1 MDRARLSLSASSLSL
16 SLSLCPSFL
25 SVSIS
30 VSVSLYLSPS
40 LSLSRSISPA
50 LFRFLYLSL
59 LLHTQEPTLRLIII
73 HLKYADWRRAFLIA
87 WRLWRDVGMLGS
99 EALATVDDRAELVL
113 QALEATCRSQHLEGD
128 DNLSDESKAWA
139 DNLGHNIAYVSSPL
153 SLLWRLGVVKKC
165 PPEQKGALR
174 LGPQKNMNFLRR
186 LCSAKERPH
195 VRRLLVQWVRLADA
209 IGVVQAPRT
218 CRSWAEQFQNLQQKM
233 RVHRAALLR
242 PFHS

>member
-1 MDRARLSLSASSLSL
+1 MDRARLCLSL
-16 SLSLCPSFL
+16 SLS
-25 SVSIS
+25 
-30 VSVSLYLSPS
+30 
-40 LSLSRSISPA
+40 
-50 LFRFLYLSL
+50 LSL

-87 WRLWRDVGMLGS
+87 WRGVGMLGS
-99 EALATVDDRAELVL
+99 EATVDDRAELVL
-113 QALEATCRSQHLEGD
+113 QALEATCRAQHLEGD
-128 DNLSDESKAWA
+128 DNLSDQSKAWA
-139 DNLGHNIAYVSSPL
+139 ENLGHNIAYVSSPL
-153 SLLWRLGVVKKC
+153 SLLGRLGVVKKC
-165 PPEQKGALR
+165 PRSRKGALR
-174 LGPQKNMNFLRR
+174 LGAEQNINFLTMRR

>member
-1 MDRARLSLSASSLSL
+1 
-16 SLSLCPSFL
+16 
-25 SVSIS
+25 
-30 VSVSLYLSPS
+30 
-40 LSLSRSISPA
+40 
-50 LFRFLYLSL
+50 
-59 LLHTQEPTLRLIII
+59 
-73 HLKYADWRRAFLIA
+73 
-87 WRLWRDVGMLGS
+87 MLGS

-139 DNLGHNIAYVSSPL
+139 ENLGHNIAYVGSSL
-153 SLLWRLGVVKKC
+153 SLLARLGVVKKC
-165 PPEQKGALR
+165 PPDTKDALR
-174 LGPQKNMNFLRR
+174 LGAQQKTNFSRR

>member
-1 MDRARLSLSASSLSL
+1 
-16 SLSLCPSFL
+16 
-25 SVSIS
+25 
-30 VSVSLYLSPS
+30 
-40 LSLSRSISPA
+40 
-50 LFRFLYLSL
+50 
-59 LLHTQEPTLRLIII
+59 
-73 HLKYADWRRAFLIA
+73 
-87 WRLWRDVGMLGS
+87 MLGS

-153 SLLWRLGVVKKC
+153 SLLGRLGVVKKC
-165 PPEQKGALR
+165 LPEQKGALR

-186 LCSAKERPH
+186 LCSVKERPH
-195 VRRLLVQWVRLADA
+195 VRRRLVKWVRLADA

>member
-1 MDRARLSLSASSLSL
+1 MDRARLCLSLSLSASSLSL
-16 SLSLCPSFL
+16 SRFVLPFSLSRFLSL
-25 SVSIS
+25 
-30 VSVSLYLSPS
+30 SLYIS
-40 LSLSRSISPA
+40 LPLSRSISLA

-73 HLKYADWRRAFLIA
+73 HLKYADWRRAFLTA
-87 WRLWRDVGMLGS
+87 WRGVGMLVS
-99 EALATVDDRAELVL
+99 EAAVDDRAELVL
-113 QALEATCRSQHLEGD
+113 QALEATCRAQHLEGD

-139 DNLGHNIAYVSSPL
+139 ENLGHNIAYVSSPL
-153 SLLWRLGVVKKC
+153 SLLGRLGVVKKC
-165 PPEQKGALR
+165 PRSRKGALR
-174 LGPQKNMNFLRR
+174 LGAQHNSKPFLRR

-195 VRRLLVQWVRLADA
+195 VCRLLVQWVRLADA

-218 CRSWAEQFQNLQQKM
+218 CRSWAKQFQNLQQKM

>member
-1 MDRARLSLSASSLSL
+1 MDRARLSLSLLPLSL

-40 LSLSRSISPA
+40 LSLSRSISLA

-87 WRLWRDVGMLGS
+87 WRLWRGVGMLGS
-99 EALATVDDRAELVL
+99 EATVDDRAALVL
-113 QALEATCRSQHLEGD
+113 QALEATCRAQHLEGD

-153 SLLWRLGVVKKC
+153 SLLGRLGVVKKC

-195 VRRLLVQWVRLADA
+195 VRRRLVKWVRLADA

>member
-1 MDRARLSLSASSLSL
+1 MDRARL
-16 SLSLCPSFL
+16 C
-25 SVSIS
+25 
-30 VSVSLYLSPS
+30 
-40 LSLSRSISPA
+40 
-50 LFRFLYLSL
+50 LSL
-59 LLHTQEPTLRLIII
+59 LLHAQEPTLRLIII

-87 WRLWRDVGMLGS
+87 WRGVGMLNS
-99 EALATVDDRAELVL
+99 EAIVDDRAELVL
-113 QALEATCRSQHLEGD
+113 QALEATCRAQHLEGD
-128 DNLSDESKAWA
+128 DNLSDQSKAWA
-139 DNLGHNIAYVSSPL
+139 ENLGHNIAYVSSPL
-153 SLLWRLGVVKKC
+153 SLLGRLGVVKKC
-165 PPEQKGALR
+165 PRSRKCALR
-174 LGPQKNMNFLRR
+174 LGTEQHTNFLRR

>member
-16 SLSLCPSFL
+16 SRFVLPFSLSRFLSL
-25 SVSIS
+25 
-30 VSVSLYLSPS
+30 SLYISLPLS
-40 LSLSRSISPA
+40 LSLSRSISLA

-87 WRLWRDVGMLGS
+87 WRGVGMLGS
-99 EALATVDDRAELVL
+99 EATVDDRAELVL
-113 QALEATCRSQHLEGD
+113 QALEATCRAQHLEGD
-128 DNLSDESKAWA
+128 DNHSDQSKAWA
-139 DNLGHNIAYVSSPL
+139 ENLGHNIAYVSSPL
-153 SLLWRLGVVKKC
+153 SLLGRLGVVKKC

-174 LGPQKNMNFLRR
+174 LGAQQNINFLRR

-218 CRSWAEQFQNLQQKM
+218 CRSWVEQFQNLQQTM

>member
-16 SLSLCPSFL
+16 SLSLSRFVLPFSLSRFL
-25 SVSIS
+25 SL
-30 VSVSLYLSPS
+30 SLYLSPS
-40 LSLSRSISPA
+40 LSRSISLA
-50 LFRFLYLSL
+50 LFRFLYPSL

-87 WRLWRDVGMLGS
+87 WRGVGMLGS
-99 EALATVDDRAELVL
+99 EATVDDRAELVL
-113 QALEATCRSQHLEGD
+113 QALEATCRAQHLEGD

-139 DNLGHNIAYVSSPL
+139 ENLGHNIAYVSSPL
-153 SLLWRLGVVKKC
+153 SLLGRLGVVKKC
-165 PPEQKGALR
+165 PRSRKGALR
-174 LGPQKNMNFLRR
+174 LGTEQNTNFLRR

-218 CRSWAEQFQNLQQKM
+218 CRSWAKQFQNLQQKM